1 LAALSLGLPLTTGQ
15 KKAILMQEP
24 SATTGQNLLKTVLA
38 VAASFF
44 GVRGSKAHEADMAR
58 LKPVHVIIVGLLMA
72 ALFVLSLLLIVQL
85 VVR

>member
-1 LAALSLGLPLTTGQ
+1 MAALSLGLPLTTGQ

-44 GVRGSKAHEADMAR
+44 GVRGSNRKHGFQKILAGRCAWLLHQDR
-58 LKPVHVIIVGLLMA
+58 L
-72 ALFVLSLLLIVQL
+72 
-85 VVR
+85 

>member
-1 LAALSLGLPLTTGQ
+1 
-15 KKAILMQEP
+15 MQEP